1 MNPAWFLLVSTVLL
15 AFPVSCYLSQF
26 WHSRLGHCPCISK
39 KHHTQ
44 RVTGWASGTA
54 SRTLRSHPPSSAYRT
69 NFCPCCSK
77 KSPRK
82 RCWKFKS
89 WPRISVAEACK
100 AWRVTKQR
108 SSETKVVIPGLYPWD
123 GASSKPFTSLM
134 FRACKLTQARKKS
147 FKTDFRRCFVPL
159 QDGPI
164 VWQQRKTASTW
175 ECTREYKACFL
186 SRWSSASDLIY
197 SS

>member
-1 MNPAWFLLVSTVLL
+1 MWFLLVLTVLL

-26 WHSRLGHCPCISK
+26 WHSRLRHCPCTRK
-39 KHHTQ
+39 NTAH
-44 RVTGWASGTA
+44 RDTGWASGTA
-54 SRTLRSHPPSSAYRT
+54 SRTLRSQPPNSAYRR

-82 RCWKFKS
+82 RCWKLEI

-100 AWRVTKQR
+100 AWRFARTKKC
-108 SSETKVVIPGLYPWD
+108 SSERKVVIPGLYPWD
-123 GASSKPFTSLM
+123 DVSSKPFTFLT
-134 FRACKLTQARKKS
+134 FRACKLTQPRRKGS
-147 FKTDFRRCFVPL
+147 KTDSRRCFVPL

-164 VWQQRKTASTW
+164 VWQERKTAPTW